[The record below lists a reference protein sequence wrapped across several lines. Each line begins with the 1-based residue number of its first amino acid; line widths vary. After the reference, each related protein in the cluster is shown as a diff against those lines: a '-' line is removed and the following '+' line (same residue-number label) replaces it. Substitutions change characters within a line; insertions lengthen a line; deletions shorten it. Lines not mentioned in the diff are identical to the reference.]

1 MKLKD
6 AIHLFKSVREIS
18 RLSLQQ
24 LPWAYNDWCDGKY
37 RGKLYYTA
45 FTVGNNAPVNVMSPN
60 PGFKCE
66 SWNMD
71 RECVHV
77 VMGCGCVWFPLWLL
91 CSLPYASVDGGSLW
105 CMFHNFAECE
115 DWRWDTA
122 APELWSSS
130 LTGRIILYEHVQLPF
145 KGCWPPCW
153 PSYIGVQKTGMCGF
167 TVCVFMWSGIAYLCG
182 HNFGIAIIG
191 T

>member
-105 CMFHNFAECE
+105 CMFHNLSLVWGLEM
-115 DWRWDTA
+115 RH
-122 APELWSSS
+122 SSS
-130 LTGRIILYEHVQLPF
+130 WAVIFIINRTDHSL
-145 KGCWPPCW
+145 W
-153 PSYIGVQKTGMCGF
+153 TR
-167 TVCVFMWSGIAYLCG
+167 TVTF
-182 HNFGIAIIG
+182 
-191 T
+191 